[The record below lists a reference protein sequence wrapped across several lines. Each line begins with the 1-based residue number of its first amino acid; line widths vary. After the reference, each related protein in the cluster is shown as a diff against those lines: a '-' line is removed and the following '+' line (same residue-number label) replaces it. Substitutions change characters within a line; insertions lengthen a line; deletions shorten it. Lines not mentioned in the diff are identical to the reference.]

1 MKVVDLHSD
10 LFTDIA
16 WRRSRGE
23 QHVFDRL
30 HYPQLKA
37 GLIDTIICVFWV
49 EPEFRKQPLERMR
62 TIYRHVTADLAESK
76 HARLCLS
83 LEDAAL
89 SPALGQINVVLGLEG
104 ISFLATDM
112 DRLADRFTDL
122 QEKSVRHMILAW
134 NETNSF
140 ASGTGADVP
149 AEKPGLTKWGKAAVD
164 EANER
169 HWIVDVS
176 HLDEASF
183 WDLYHHSGQPITAS
197 HSNARAICDHTRNLT
212 DDQLKAI
219 ASTGGIVGLN
229 AYWQFID
236 PANPTVDR
244 FIDHAIHITDLI
256 GIESLGFGF
265 DFLDYLAPYDFGDAS
280 DGKSTAGL
288 ENVTKI
294 PALLERMSARGFTDK
309 ELEAIC
315 YHNAIRVLSHT

>member
-23 QHVFDRL
+23 QHVFDRH
-30 HYPQLKA
+30 HYPKLKA

-49 EPEFRKQPLERMR
+49 EPQFRKQPLERMQ
-62 TIYRHVTADLAESK
+62 TIYRHVTEDLAQSK

-89 SPALGQINVVLGLEG
+89 SPAPDQINIVFGLEG
-104 ISFLATDM
+104 ISFLAGDTN
-112 DRLADRFTDL
+112 RLADRFTDL
-122 QEKSVRHMILAW
+122 QEKSFRHMILAW
-134 NETNSF
+134 NEVNMF
-140 ASGTGADVP
+140 ASGTGSDVP
-149 AEKPGLTKWGKAAVD
+149 PDMPGLTDWGKAAVD
-164 EANER
+164 EANL
-169 HWIVDVS
+169 HKWIVDAS

-183 WDLYHHSGQPITAS
+183 WDLFHHSKQPIIAS
-197 HSNARAICDHTRNLT
+197 HSNARTICDNTRNLT

-236 PANPTVDR
+236 SDNPTVDR
-244 FIDHAIHITDLI
+244 FIDHAIHIADLI

-280 DGKSTAGL
+280 DGKTMKGL
-288 ENVTKI
+288 EDVTKV
-294 PALLERMSARGFTDK
+294 PALLERMAARGFSDK
-309 ELEAIC
+309 EIAAIS
-315 YHNAIRVLSHT
+315 YHNAIRIFKNT